1 MVEYLSSQHPSVRA
15 STCTALGMMGDNVFL
30 FIDKLTKCFKDRC
43 TQVKIAL
50 MLALPGLGAK
60 GQMYASAVG
69 QEMYSEDPK
78 VRVAAVTALGEMG
91 TRGAALVEDIA
102 DLLGDTDVEVRL
114 TAVKTLGKFGEE
126 TAPFL
131 GV

>member
-1 MVEYLSSQHPSVRA
+1 MGGSSANISCPMVLAYIWPFAPRPGRA
-15 STCTALGMMGDNVFL
+15 STCKALGMMGDNVFL

-43 TQVKIAL
+43 AQVKIAL

-69 QEMYSEDPK
+69 QEMYAEDSK

-91 TRGAALVEDIA
+91 SRGAALVEDMA
-102 DLLGDTDVEVRL
+102 DLVGD
-114 TAVKTLGKFGEE
+114 A
-126 TAPFL
+126 
-131 GV
+131 